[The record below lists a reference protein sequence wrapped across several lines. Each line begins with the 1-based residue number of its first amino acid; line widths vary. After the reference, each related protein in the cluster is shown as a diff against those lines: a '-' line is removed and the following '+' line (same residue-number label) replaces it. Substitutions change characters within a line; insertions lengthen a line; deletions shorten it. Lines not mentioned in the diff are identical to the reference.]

1 MPQAQVQSV
10 IRQATQAVLHRDP
23 HIWDTSDNLCP
34 KYNRAGTPKAKK
46 PQPCLESR
54 NSDMEDSCWQE
65 RETTE
70 RHMPHGR
77 HQEWAR
83 LLVPGPSGQ
92 RLDMRFSVQSQL
104 SNLKGRKLEAD
115 RAVSHSEADSLPI
128 RLNENICDTFLLH
141 PGSSGLLPFLF

>member
-1 MPQAQVQSV
+1 MSKIQQS
-10 IRQATQAVLHRDP
+10 
-23 HIWDTSDNLCP
+23 WD
-34 KYNRAGTPKAKK
+34 PKAKK

-65 RETTE
+65 QETTE

-83 LLVPGPSGQ
+83 LLVTGPSRQ

-104 SNLKGRKLEAD
+104 SNLKGRKLEAN
-115 RAVSHSEADSLPI
+115 RAVIQRPAASL
-128 RLNENICDTFLLH
+128 FV
-141 PGSSGLLPFLF
+141 